1 MAVFGAP
8 LPQPDH
14 ARRAALTALG
24 FRDVVRR
31 IHEKGGSQGMS
42 FRIGL
47 HSGRVVAGDL
57 GHVLRREWTVL
68 GATVNLASRLQSA
81 VAREGQIV
89 LSGETRALL
98 GEEFEVEPVKL
109 DQLPRG
115 ITRPVQVFELKGLRQ
130 PA

>member
-1 MAVFGAP
+1 
-8 LPQPDH
+8 
-14 ARRAALTALG
+14 
-24 FRDVVRR
+24 
-31 IHEKGGSQGMS
+31 
-42 FRIGL
+42 
-47 HSGRVVAGDL
+47 VAGDL

-115 ITRPVQVFELKGLRQ
+115 ITRPVQVFELRGPKQAG
-130 PA
+130 